1 METRRFDRVVW
12 KIPLMTYLLEC
23 KQLVKQFDSVTA
35 VDRVDMAIHAG
46 EFITLLGPSGC
57 GKSTTLRMIAGF
69 EQPNSGTITLNGQ
82 TVTGDGRYLPP
93 EKRQVGMVFQ
103 DYALFPHLNVG
114 DNVAFGLKG
123 NKSTKRA
130 RMSEMLELV
139 GLAGYDKRMP
149 YELSGG
155 QQQRVA
161 LARALAPAPALILL
175 DEPFSNLDA
184 ALRAQV
190 RAEVRNILK
199 QAQTTCL
206 FVTHDQEEALSL
218 SDRIAVM
225 LDGTIAQFDTP
236 HQVYQNPV
244 DRHVASFIG
253 EGNYIRAQANGLTA
267 ECALGEIRLTQPQQ
281 GAVMVML
288 RPEAFA
294 LSEDGM
300 TGRVV
305 WHEYYGHDQRLGVE
319 LDHKQMVI
327 VRLGLSDQALSVGD
341 TVRLQVRGAG
351 VAFPLT

>member
-1 METRRFDRVVW
+1 
-12 KIPLMTYLLEC
+12 MTYLLEC
-23 KQLVKQFDSVTA
+23 KQLVKKFDSVTA
-35 VDRVDMAIHAG
+35 VDTADMAIHAG
-46 EFITLLGPSGC
+46 EFVTLLGPSGC
-57 GKSTTLRMIAGF
+57 GKSTTLRLIAGF

-82 TVTGDGRYLPP
+82 TVAGDGRYLPP
-93 EKRQVGMVFQ
+93 EKRQIGMVFQ
-103 DYALFPHLNVG
+103 DYALFPHLNVA
-114 DNVAFGLKG
+114 DNVSFGLKG
-123 NKSTKRA
+123 DKAQKRA

-139 GLAGYDKRMP
+139 GLAGYGKRMP

-225 LDGTIAQFDTP
+225 IDGTIRQFDQP
-236 HQVYQNPV
+236 HNVYQTPV

-253 EGNYIRAQANGLTA
+253 EGNYIRAQANGDTA
-267 ECALGEIRLTQPQQ
+267 ECVLGKVRLHQPQQ
-281 GAVMVML
+281 GAVMLML
-288 RPEAFA
+288 RPEAFT
-294 LSEDGM
+294 LSDDGLS
-300 TGRVV
+300 GKVV
-305 WHEYYGHDQRLGVE
+305 WHEYYGHDQRLGVMLE
-319 LDHKQMVI
+319 NQQMVT
-327 VRLGLSDQALSVGD
+327 VRLGLIDHGGFYSVGD
-341 TVRLQVRGAG
+341 SIRLQVRGMG
-351 VAFPLT
+351 MAFPLT